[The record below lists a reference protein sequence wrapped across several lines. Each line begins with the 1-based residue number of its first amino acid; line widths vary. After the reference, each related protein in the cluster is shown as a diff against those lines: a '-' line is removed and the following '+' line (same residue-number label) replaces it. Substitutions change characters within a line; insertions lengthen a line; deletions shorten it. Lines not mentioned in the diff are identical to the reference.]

1 MPKKIEIIAEV
12 KADGAIKDLDRLE
25 DKLEDVAKA
34 SEKAGEETKS
44 LGDEVK
50 ESGAAISLL
59 DQATGG
65 LASRVRDISE
75 VFKQFGG
82 RIKDGIKGIRTMTA
96 AQIKANLAF
105 LANPVVLVATAVAG
119 LTLAA
124 AKLASKL
131 TGDVVPVLTSL
142 KNIFLSLGNQTKF
155 ARLQAEAYTK
165 AITEERIKEVDRAMQ
180 VLQAFGED
188 TLQLEIENAERRLS
202 LLKEGEE
209 GYDEALTALL
219 VLRARKAKADADKI
233 EQEREAGRQEA
244 LKRIQEQEAFE
255 NEQKQIEAEQNAYD
269 RGYLEEEAY
278 LAGRKAVYGEQA
290 TEGVDDDAVLAGLS
304 GYEDIDDIDIE
315 NDPELLAQIEI
326 GKRLVAAEEEK
337 NEKIKAARQD
347 LFLNLASIFG
357 AESKLGKAMLVAKQI
372 QNAKELAMEVSKTIA
387 FSKGA
392 LARSVAAVAE
402 GSAQTAKIG
411 FPQNI
416 PMLIGY
422 AAQAAGIIGAIKSA
436 VSKEGIDVAT
446 PTFVPATVTNRPQI
460 VQTLPQVSAV
470 GASGISQLAQT
481 ISGQQQQTVRA
492 YVVSGDVSSAQ
503 SLDRNI
509 ISNASI

>member
-34 SEKAGEETKS
+34 SEKAGDETKS
-44 LGDEVK
+44 LGEEVGQ
-50 ESGAAISLL
+50 SGAAISLL

-65 LASRVRDISE
+65 LASRVRDLSE

-82 RIKDGIKGIRTMTA
+82 RIKSVTA
-96 AQIKANLAF
+96 AQLKANLAF

-119 LTLAA
+119 LTIAF
-124 AKLASKL
+124 AKYASKL
-131 TGDVVPVLTSL
+131 TGDVVPVTTTL
-142 KNIFLSLGNQTKF
+142 KNMFLSLGNAADF
-155 ARLQAEAYTK
+155 ARRQGEAYTQAMTDK
-165 AITEERIKEVDRAMQ
+165 QVKETERAIQ
-180 VLQAFGED
+180 VLKAYGQETID
-188 TLQLEIENAERRLS
+188 LEIENLRRRMGIMEKGTEEYYDAQTQLS
-202 LLKEGEE
+202 VLLAQRDVQE
-209 GYDEALTALL
+209 T
-219 VLRARKAKADADKI
+219 AKAREAELARIAELDRI
-233 EQEREAGRQEA
+233 EQEQRESQALLDEFDKGANEAIAYAEGRLFGE
-244 LKRIQEQEAFE
+244 EQVKEDPRF
-255 NEQKQIEAEQNAYD
+255 QYVD
-269 RGYLEEEAY
+269 L
-278 LAGRKAVYGEQA
+278 
-290 TEGVDDDAVLAGLS
+290 DDD
-304 GYEDIDDIDIE
+304 EE
-315 NDPELLAQIEI
+315 DPELVASLERNQ
-326 GKRLVAAEEEK
+326 RLVDAEKDK
-337 NEKIKAARQD
+337 NEKLKALRQD

-357 AESKLGKAMLVAKQI
+357 AESRLGKAMLVAKQL
-372 QNAKELAMEVSKTIA
+372 QNAKELAMEVTKTIA

-402 GSAQTAKIG
+402 GSAQTAKVG

-422 AAQAAGIIGAIKSA
+422 AAQAAGIISAIKQA
-436 VSKEGIDVAT
+436 TSKEGIDVAT

-460 VQTLPQVSAV
+460 AQTLPQVNAV
-470 GASGISQLAQT
+470 GSSGISQLAQT
-481 ISGQQQQTVRA
+481 ISGQQQQPVRA

>member
-59 DQATGG
+59 DQVTGG
-65 LASRVRDISE
+65 LASKVRDISE

-82 RIKDGIKGIRTMTA
+82 RIKSVTA
-96 AQIKANLAF
+96 AQLKANLAF
-105 LANPVVLVATAVAG
+105 LANPIVLVGAAVAG
-119 LTLAA
+119 LTVAF
-124 AKLASKL
+124 AKYASKL
-131 TGDVVPVLTSL
+131 TGDVVPVTTTL
-142 KNIFLSLGNQTKF
+142 KNMFLSLGNATEF
-155 ARLQAEAYTK
+155 ARRQAESYTEFVTDEQVK
-165 AITEERIKEVDRAMQ
+165 QADRAIQ
-180 VLQAFGED
+180 VLKAYGQD
-188 TLQLEIENAERRLS
+188 TIDLEIENLKRRMGVMKQGTEEYFDAQTQLSVLLAQKDVQETAKAREAELARIAELERVEQEQRDSQALLDEFDKGANEALAYAEGRLF
-202 LLKEGEE
+202 GEE
-209 GYDEALTALL
+209 QVKEDP
-219 VLRARKAKADADKI
+219 R
-233 EQEREAGRQEA
+233 
-244 LKRIQEQEAFE
+244 FE
-255 NEQKQIEAEQNAYD
+255 YVD
-269 RGYLEEEAY
+269 L
-278 LAGRKAVYGEQA
+278 
-290 TEGVDDDAVLAGLS
+290 DDD
-304 GYEDIDDIDIE
+304 EE
-315 NDPELLAQIEI
+315 DPELVASLERNQ
-326 GKRLVAAEEEK
+326 RLVDAEKDK
-337 NEKIKAARQD
+337 NEKLKALRQD

-357 AESKLGKAMLVAKQI
+357 AESRLGKAMLVAKQI
-372 QNAKELAMEVSKTIA
+372 QNAKELAMEVGKTIA

-481 ISGQQQQTVRA
+481 ISGQQQTVRA